1 MKSEKAYRPILAA
14 FLAVA
19 IGLTPVLTAN
29 VAGASVLTRAAIE
42 APDLA
47 AKLAAIEK
55 AIDDKRKELG
65 VPGLSLVIVKD
76 DRVIYSKGLGL
87 KDVERNLAVTEKT
100 LFAIGSCSKAFTG
113 MTVLMGVD
121 DGKLSLEDSPKKHL
135 PYFKLQDPDA
145 DAKITVRDLLC
156 HRSGLDG
163 TDLTWYTGVLNREEV
178 IKAVAYAKPTAKLSE
193 KFQYQNVMFSAAGEV
208 AARAQRSTWERIVA
222 ERIFK
227 PLGMN
232 LSNTSATEN
241 RKSPDFAIGYDIAK
255 KTPKKLAMRDLTN
268 IAPAGA
274 INSNA
279 VDMAKWVRLMLGG
292 GVFEGKRL
300 LSEKSFN
307 EFTTKQITVAGNT
320 GYALGWGVTDWHG
333 HNVLTHSGGID
344 GFNSLVGVMPDQN
357 LGFALLTNVSSSPIG
372 LTARDAVFNNLVG
385 KPEPVAGTSPAAAS
399 SAGAA
404 SEAGSYSA
412 GALLIEVV
420 MKDGKLIA
428 KVAGQPDYPLVSV
441 GDRKYKLDDPAPA
454 GFFMTF
460 RPIKGNESE
469 TEMFLEQPQ
478 GNVVLAKR
486 KVSGDASKTASADYS
501 GPHKDL
507 MGKYERDGRTIEVTA
522 KEGKV
527 VLIVPGQPAYTLV
540 EKEKDSFGAAELLD
554 TYRVSFK
561 RSADGNVSAM
571 VLKQPEG
578 EFELKRTADAP
589 TAASNVSIAL
599 DDLMA
604 KVIAAAGGEA
614 NLRKHKSVISTALID
629 LENQGITGEAVSIG
643 KAPNASAS
651 TTIFAALGK
660 KIATIR
666 GYFDGASGGEETSFG
681 PPEVLTDKQLDDA
694 RIASDFYQLLNWK
707 TLFKSVTIKE
717 KSKIGDEEVYVVV
730 KTPDK
735 GNAVTDYVS
744 AKSFLVLKRET
755 LRSTLGGDGPTPVT
769 ETFSDYRNVDGWMVP
784 FTTTSKIPGLGNV
797 IARVKDVKFDVDLP
811 DAKFRPD
818 RK

>member
-1 MKSEKAYRPILAA
+1 MPEKIHRLFVAA
-14 FLAVA
+14 FLAVT
-19 IGLTPVLTAN
+19 IGVTPALAAMT
-29 VAGASVLTRAAIE
+29 AGASASMRVASET
-42 APDLA
+42 PDLTA
-47 AKLAAIEK
+47 RLAAIEK

-87 KDVERNLAVTEKT
+87 KDVERNLPVTDKT

-121 DGKLSLEDSPKKHL
+121 DGKISLEDSPRKYL

-163 TDLTWYTGVLNREEV
+163 TDLLWYTGVLNREEV
-178 IKAVAYAKPTAKLSE
+178 IKAVASAKPTMKLGE

-227 PLGMN
+227 PLGMK
-232 LSNTSATEN
+232 LSNTSATVY
-241 RKSPDFAIGYDIAK
+241 RKAPDFAIGYDISR
-255 KTPKKLAMRDLTN
+255 KTPRKLEMRDLTN
-268 IAPAGA
+268 IAPAGS

-279 VDMAKWVRLMLGG
+279 VDMAKWVRLMLGR

-307 EFTTKQITVAGNT
+307 EFTTKQITVGGKT
-320 GYALGWGVTDWHG
+320 GYALGWGVTDWNG

-344 GFNSLVGVMPDQN
+344 GFNSLVGVMPDQK

-372 LTARDAVFNNLVG
+372 LTVRDAIFNNLVG
-385 KPEPVAGTSPAAAS
+385 KPEPVAATSTEAAS
-399 SAGAA
+399 SPDPAI
-404 SEAGSYSA
+404 EAGSYSA

-420 MKDGKLIA
+420 MKDGKLVA
-428 KVAGQPDYPLVSV
+428 RVAGQPEYPLVSV
-441 GDRKYKLDDPAPA
+441 GSRKYKLDNPAPA

-460 RPIKGNESE
+460 RPIKGNDSD

-486 KVSGDASKTASADYS
+486 RASGDASIAASASYS
-501 GPHKDL
+501 GPFKDL

-522 KEGKV
+522 REGKF
-527 VLIVPGQPAYTLV
+527 VLIVAGQPAYTLV
-540 EKEKDSFGAAELLD
+540 EKEKDSFGAAELPD
-554 TYRVSFK
+554 TYRANFK
-561 RSADGNVSAM
+561 RGPDGNVSSM

-578 EFELKRTADAP
+578 EFELKRTTDAP
-589 TAASNVSIAL
+589 AAAPDLSISL

-604 KVIAAAGGEA
+604 RVIAAAGGEA
-614 NLRKHKSVISTALID
+614 NLRKHRSVISAVSIE

-643 KAPNASAS
+643 EAPNASTS
-651 TTIFAALGK
+651 TTTFTALGK

-666 GYFDGASGGEETSFG
+666 NYFDGASGGEETSFS
-681 PPEVLTDKQLDDA
+681 PPEGFADTQLDDA
-694 RIASDFYQLLNWK
+694 RIASEFHQLLNWK

-717 KSKIGDEEVYVVV
+717 KSKVGDEDVYVVV
-730 KTPDK
+730 KTPEK
-735 GNAVTDYVS
+735 GNVVTDFVS
-744 AKSFLVLKRET
+744 TKSFLVLKRET

-769 ETFSDYRNVDGWMVP
+769 ETYTDYRTVDGWAVA

-797 IARVKDVKFDVDLP
+797 ITRVKDVKFDVDMP
-811 DAKFRPD
+811 DAEFRAT

>member
-1 MKSEKAYRPILAA
+1 MKSEKAYRLILAA
-14 FLAVA
+14 FLAVT
-19 IGLTPVLTAN
+19 IGLTPVFAAM
-29 VAGASVLTRAAIE
+29 VSDASGRAANE
-42 APDLA
+42 TPELA

-65 VPGLSLVIVKD
+65 VTGLSLVIVKD

-87 KDVERNLAVTEKT
+87 KDVERNLPVTEKT

-121 DGKLSLEDSPKKHL
+121 DGKLSLEDSPKKYL

-145 DAKITVRDLLC
+145 DSKITVRDLLC

-163 TDLTWYTGVLNREEV
+163 TDLLWYTGVLNREEV
-178 IKAVAYAKPTAKLSE
+178 IKAVAAAKPTAKLGE

-208 AARAQRSTWERIVA
+208 AARAHHSTWERTIA
-222 ERIFK
+222 ARIFK

-232 LSNTSATEN
+232 LSNTSAAETQ
-241 RKSPDFAIGYDIAK
+241 KSPDFAIGYDIAR
-255 KTPKKLAMRDLTN
+255 KTPTKLAMRDLTN

-307 EFTTKQITVAGNT
+307 EFTTKQITVAGKT
-320 GYALGWGVTDWHG
+320 GYALGWGVTDWNG
-333 HNVLTHSGGID
+333 HKVLTHSGGID
-344 GFNSLVGVMPDQN
+344 GFNSMVGVMPDQK
-357 LGFALLTNVSSSPIG
+357 LGFALLTNVTSSPIG
-372 LTARDAVFNNLVG
+372 LTARDAIFNNLVG
-385 KPEPVAGTSPAAAS
+385 KPEQVAANPPAATG
-399 SAGAA
+399 SAEAA
-404 SEAGSYSA
+404 SEAGSYSS
-412 GALLIEVV
+412 GALLIDVV

-428 KVAGQPDYPLVSV
+428 KVAGQPEYPLVNV
-441 GDRKYKLDDPAPA
+441 RGRKYKLDDPAPP

-460 RPIKGNESE
+460 RPIKDNESD

-486 KVSGDASKTASADYS
+486 KGSGDASKAASADYS

-507 MGKYERDGRTIEVTA
+507 LGKYERDGRAIEIA
-522 KEGKV
+522 AREGKV
-527 VLIVPGQPAYTLV
+527 VLVVPGQPAYTLV
-540 EKEKDSFGAAELLD
+540 EKEKDSFGAAELPD
-554 TYRVSFK
+554 TYRANFK
-561 RSADGNVSAM
+561 RGADGKVSAM

-578 EFELKRTADAP
+578 EFELKRSADAP
-589 TAASNVSIAL
+589 TAASTAGISL
-599 DDLMA
+599 DDLMV

-614 NLRKHKSVISTALID
+614 GLRKHRSATTNAWIEF
-629 LENQGITGEAVSIG
+629 ENQGVTGEAVSIG

-651 TTIFAALGK
+651 TTTLVALGR

-666 GYFDGASGGEETSFG
+666 DYFDGVNGGEETSFA
-681 PPEVLTDKQLDDA
+681 PPEVLTEKQLDDV
-694 RIASDFYQLLNWK
+694 RIASDFYQLANWK

-730 KTPDK
+730 KTPEK
-735 GNAVTDYVS
+735 GNAVTDYIS
-744 AKSFLVLKRET
+744 TKSFLVLKRDT
-755 LRSTLGGDGPTPVT
+755 MRATLGGDGPAPVS
-769 ETFSDYRNVDGWMVP
+769 ETYSDYRNVDGWMVP

-797 IARVKDVKFDVDLP
+797 ITRVKDVKFDVDPP
-811 DAKFRPD
+811 DSEFRAI
-818 RK
+818 KK

>member
-1 MKSEKAYRPILAA
+1 MKPEKACRLILAA
-14 FLAVA
+14 FLAA
-19 IGLTPVLTAN
+19 TIGLTPVFARI
-29 VAGASVLTRAAIE
+29 VGGASPLTRDGE
-42 APDLA
+42 TPDLA

-55 AIDDKRKELG
+55 AIDVKRKELG

-87 KDVERNLAVTEKT
+87 KDVERNLPVTEKT

-113 MTVLMGVD
+113 MSVLMGVD
-121 DGKLSLEDSPKKHL
+121 DGKLSLEDSPKKYL

-178 IKAVAYAKPTAKLSE
+178 IKAIATAKLTAKLGE

-208 AARAQRSTWERIVA
+208 AARAQRSTWERIIA

-232 LSNTSATEN
+232 LSNASATEN
-241 RKSPDFAIGYDIAK
+241 RKAPDFAVGYDIAK

-307 EFTTKQITVAGNT
+307 EFTTKQITVSGKT
-320 GYALGWGVTDWHG
+320 GYALGWGVSDWHG
-333 HNVLTHSGGID
+333 HKVLTHSGGID
-344 GFNSLVGVMPDQN
+344 GFNSLVGVMPDQK
-357 LGFALLTNVSSSPIG
+357 LGFVLLTNVSSSPIG
-372 LTARDAVFNNLVG
+372 VTARDAIFNNLVG
-385 KPEPVAGTSPAAAS
+385 KPEPVAATSPAAAS
-399 SAGAA
+399 SADAA
-404 SEAGSYSA
+404 YEAGGYSA
-412 GALLIEVV
+412 GGLLIEVV

-428 KVAGQPDYPLVSV
+428 KVAGQPEYPLVSI
-441 GDRKYKLDDPAPA
+441 GDRKYRLDDPAPE

-460 RPIKGNESE
+460 RPIKGNESA

-478 GNVVLAKR
+478 GNVVLAKL
-486 KVSGDASKTASADYS
+486 KAPGEASKAASPDYS

-507 MGKYERDGRTIEVTA
+507 LGKYERDGRTIEVTA

-540 EKEKDSFGAAELLD
+540 EKEKDSFGAAELPD
-554 TYRVSFK
+554 TYRASFK
-561 RSADGNVSAM
+561 RGADGNVSAM

-578 EFELKRTADAP
+578 EFELKRTADAS
-589 TAASNVSIAL
+589 TAAPDVSISV

-604 KVIAAAGGEA
+604 KVISAAGGEA
-614 NLRKHKSVISTALID
+614 NLRKHRSVISTALIEF
-629 LENQGITGEAVSIG
+629 ENQGVTGEIVSIG

-651 TTIFAALGK
+651 TTTFSALGK

-666 GYFDGASGGEETSFG
+666 DYFDGTSGGEETSFA
-681 PPEVLTDKQLDDA
+681 PAEVLTDKQLDDT
-694 RIASDFYQLLNWK
+694 RIASDFHQLANWK
-707 TLFKSVTIKE
+707 TLFKGVTIKE
-717 KSKIGDEEVYVVV
+717 KSKVGDEEVYVVV
-730 KTPDK
+730 KTPEK

-744 AKSFLVLKRET
+744 TKSFLVLKRET
-755 LRSTLGGDGPTPVT
+755 LRPTLGGDGPAPVA
-769 ETFSDYRNVDGWMVP
+769 ETYSDYRHVDGWMVP

-797 IARVKDVKFDVDLP
+797 ITRVKDLKFDVDLP
-811 DAKFRPD
+811 DAEFRPD